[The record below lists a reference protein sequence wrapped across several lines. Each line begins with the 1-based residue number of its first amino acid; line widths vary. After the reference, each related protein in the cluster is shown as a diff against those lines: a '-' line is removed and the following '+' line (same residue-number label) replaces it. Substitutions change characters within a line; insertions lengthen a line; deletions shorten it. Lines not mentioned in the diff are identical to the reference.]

1 MKKKI
6 VNLFGALIGILLL
19 FTVTPIWAQQN
30 QQATVNVV
38 EEQTEQTQQ
47 QGPEKNPQPKD
58 VFTLEESIV
67 KNLEGRISDE
77 KFELIGELKGKDFS
91 EAQLTEALRTIALS
105 EEEVETVLN
114 FVHERQKFVEAIRKA
129 ASVAMAMDKIV
140 VDIQKKEEIFESIQ
154 QEEEKEKLAKEIKE
168 QRKAFK
174 QQEHKLSGII
184 ADIDGTQAEQV
195 AAVLKDAGR
204 ESDEIEI
211 ITRHILNQALFVKKL
226 ATLSEMA
233 ESIDSINK
241 ELGEYEQKLKK
252 AGSEEE
258 KKSIT
263 DYLVELNDR
272 LKKTKN
278 NFSVLTTGIDY
289 STFLKKE
296 GKEVDWE
303 KELKEIFSPI
313 IVELKETTER
323 PRKMERLRSD
333 ILYLEKRIP
342 QVRQASKD
350 LDKFLEQGGDK
361 KVTARLKS
369 WQEYWQQQEKEFST
383 QLEAD
388 KNQLLQAENERKS
401 LVASFK
407 VFFDS
412 FVKHRGKNL
421 FFALLAFVG
430 IYLLFRFIQRGIQ
443 WISPLHRSSKY
454 MFWANLVDV
463 MLYSLAL
470 IVATGALIAVLFTS
484 GDWLILAIVM
494 LLVLG
499 VIWGAR
505 NTLPHFIEQIKL
517 LLGFGPVRQG
527 EKIVIDGIPYR
538 VEMMGVYSYL
548 NNPLLTG
555 GTLRL
560 PLKDLVGM
568 RSRPYDEHE
577 PWFPCK
583 EGETVLIDG
592 SIMRTVLMITPQY
605 VKLDWYG
612 CDMDEYMPTSVFMNK
627 TLLSLARPFWV
638 GITFRLAYQHRE
650 YQEIVDKLTPFV
662 REEIKKLPYAEHIV
676 DIENPWI
683 ELGSL
688 DETSLSF
695 LVWIQARPEIAAKYN
710 GIKRTV
716 THICLRA
723 ANKYEWNILQ
733 LKPVE
738 VHHPE
743 QAKALLGNSVE
754 A

>member
-1 MKKKI
+1 MG
-6 VNLFGALIGILLL
+6 FLLL
-19 FTVTPIWAQQN
+19 AMMNPAWAQQEN
-30 QQATVNVV
+30 EATVNAVQ
-38 EEQTEQTQQ
+38 EQTPEQVQ
-47 QGPEKNPQPKD
+47 PED
-58 VFTLEESIV
+58 LFTFEESIV
-67 KNLEGRISDE
+67 KNLEGRVSDE
-77 KFELIGELKGKDFS
+77 KFELAGELKGKEFS
-91 EAQLTEALRTIALS
+91 ETQLVEALQAVAFT
-105 EEEVETVLN
+105 EEEIETVLN
-114 FVHERQKFVEAIRKA
+114 LIHARQDFVATVKKSAPVALAIE
-129 ASVAMAMDKIV
+129 KIQ
-140 VDIQKKEEIFESIQ
+140 VDIEQKEEVLENTQ
-154 QEEEKEKLAKEIKE
+154 QEEEKKKLAKEIKG
-168 QRKAFK
+168 QRKTFRSL
-174 QQEHKLSGII
+174 EEKLSELIK
-184 ADIDGTQAEQV
+184 DIDGTQSEQI

-211 ITRHILNQALFVKKL
+211 ITRQILDRALFAKKI
-226 ATLSEMA
+226 ATLSNMA
-233 ESIDSINK
+233 ESIETIGQEIK
-241 ELGEYEQKLKK
+241 EYERKRKR
-252 AGSEEE
+252 AGSEKE
-258 KKSIT
+258 KESLSE
-263 DYLVELNDR
+263 YLTELNER
-272 LKKTKN
+272 LQKTKN
-278 NFSVLTTGIDY
+278 DFSLLTTGIDY

-350 LDKFLEQGGDK
+350 LDKFLEQVGDK
-361 KVTARLKS
+361 KVTERLKS
-369 WQEYWQQQEKEFST
+369 WQEYWQQLEKELSS

-401 LVASFK
+401 LLASFK

-443 WISPLHRSSKY
+443 WISPLHRSTKY

-463 MLYSLAL
+463 MLYGLAL

-499 VIWGAR
+499 IIWGAR
-505 NTLPHFIEQIKL
+505 NTLPQFVEQIKL

-527 EKIVIDGIPYR
+527 EKIMIDGIPYR

-568 RSRPYDEHE
+568 RSRPYDENE

-592 SIMRTVLMITPQY
+592 SIMRKVLMITPQY

-612 CDMDEYMPTSVFMNK
+612 CDMDEYMPTSVFMNR

-638 GITFRLAYQHRE
+638 GITFRLSYQHRE
-650 YQEIVDKLTPFV
+650 YQEIVDKLVPFV
-662 REEIKKLPYAEHIV
+662 RDEIKKLPYAEHIV
-676 DIENPWI
+676 DIENPWV

-695 LVWIQARPEIAAKYN
+695 LVWIQARPEIAAKHSA
-710 GIKRTV
+710 IKRTV

-723 ANKYEWNILQ
+723 ANKYGWNILQ

-738 VHHPE
+738 VHHLE
-743 QAKALLGNSVE
+743 QAKALLGSGAE